1 MSRDVERSLL
11 DKILGAFCGQALG
24 DAFGMPSELWPRK
37 RVQSH
42 FGWIDDFLDGPE
54 ENDAARYFRA
64 GEITDDTSM
73 ALAIADA
80 IIELDGDI
88 EAECI
93 ARHILQWVDQFDAFS
108 KNVLGPTTKVAIT
121 AIKKGTAISGLTN
134 LGVTNGAAM
143 RTMPLGCLIP
153 PHSIDDFCAAIREAA
168 SPTHKSDVSVAG
180 AVAVAWAIS
189 SAIDGETWKTIASE
203 LSNISRFAQNQIS
216 NTFSPCLGSRIELA
230 LNLVAGATDIE
241 SASEDIYNIVG
252 AGTGT
257 IESVPAAIAMVDLAK
272 CDPNYCAILCAN
284 LGGDTD
290 TIGAMAT
297 AICGAIRGINGI
309 NEESVETLNRVN
321 NIDFSRYGQ
330 LFVEFRRS
338 REIAIVSS

>member
-37 RVQSH
+37 RVQGH

-108 KNVLGPTTKVAIT
+108 KKCSWANIQSRDDGYQEGNSHFRANEFGCDKRCSDAHDAARMPDTT
-121 AIKKGTAISGLTN
+121 
-134 LGVTNGAAM
+134 
-143 RTMPLGCLIP
+143 
-153 PHSIDDFCAAIREAA
+153 
-168 SPTHKSDVSVAG
+168 
-180 AVAVAWAIS
+180 
-189 SAIDGETWKTIASE
+189 
-203 LSNISRFAQNQIS
+203 
-216 NTFSPCLGSRIELA
+216 TF
-230 LNLVAGATDIE
+230 N
-241 SASEDIYNIVG
+241 
-252 AGTGT
+252 
-257 IESVPAAIAMVDLAK
+257 
-272 CDPNYCAILCAN
+272 
-284 LGGDTD
+284 
-290 TIGAMAT
+290 
-297 AICGAIRGINGI
+297 
-309 NEESVETLNRVN
+309 
-321 NIDFSRYGQ
+321 
-330 LFVEFRRS
+330 
-338 REIAIVSS
+338 